1 MQISSHHFLGLL
13 SVNQMQYKGSEYLT
27 TRKGWSFSSK
37 LDTSEFES
45 KKLKR
50 LLKFDEIFYK
60 EI

>member
-1 MQISSHHFLGLL
+1 MLFITNKAS
-13 SVNQMQYKGSEYLT
+13 KYLT

-50 LLKFDEIFYK
+50 LLKFDKIKYF
-60 EI
+60 IR